1 MQIDKHHIIKF
12 LQAKRRGVYTLLVDV
27 YADVINSMGKNMA
40 LEVIKEDLEKVS
52 ETKIELN
59 YFSLAQAISR
69 YRKKAK
75 SNPEQVQRTW
85 EFKDSHELPKDDLI
99 PGRFRLNQRKS

>member
-1 MQIDKHHIIKF
+1 MQIDKKHIVKF
-12 LQAKRRGVYTLLVDV
+12 LQAKRRGIYTLLVEV

-69 YRKKAK
+69 YRKKTK
-75 SNPEQVQRTW
+75 SNPEQGQRKW
-85 EFKDSHELPKDDLI
+85 EFKDVHELPKNELT
-99 PGRFRLNQRKS
+99 PGRFRLNQRKP